1 MIQRT
6 AQIRVPATVGNFRG
20 VATAT
25 VALDGSLNVK
35 VTLRSDGHV
44 NIRYFG
50 ENGERVPR
58 DGSNLVVRAMESA
71 LGSKGLEF
79 SGADLEIYSSVP
91 VGVGLGS
98 SAAAVLAGLMAA
110 DRLSHLGLEEKL
122 LFELG
127 ALHESRLENVRAA
140 WLGGLVSTSDCAA
153 RLESAP
159 KRITEDFLMNVV
171 IPEFKRLNT
180 PFASTHDKDVPGLA
194 EALNTHLPGVTVFLC
209 GSGPAVGIVDE
220 ELRPEAVKAVR
231 DCFARYGIESRSI
244 GFHPAQAGAREWN
257 ASRAKIGVVPA
268 DSEESSRKPTLIPV

>member
-1 MIQRT
+1 MQRT
-6 AQIRVPATVGNFRG
+6 VQIRVPATVGNFGG

-25 VALDGSLNVK
+25 LALDGSLNVK

-58 DGSNLVVRAMESA
+58 DRSNLVVRAMESA

-79 SGADLEIYSSVP
+79 TGGDLEIYSSVP

-110 DRLSHLGLEEKL
+110 DRVSHLGLEEKL
-122 LFELG
+122 LFELA

-140 WLGGLVSTSDCAA
+140 WLGGLVSTTDNTAVSEPA
-153 RLESAP
+153 S
-159 KRITEDFLMNVV
+159 KRITEDFVVDVV
-171 IPEFKRLNT
+171 IPEVKRLDT
-180 PFASTHDKDVPGLA
+180 PFASTHDKDVPGLT
-194 EALNTHLPGVTVFLC
+194 EALNTRLPGVAVFLC

-244 GFHPAQAGAREWN
+244 GFHPVQAGARDWD
-257 ASRAKIGVVPA
+257 ASRAEIGIVPA
-268 DSEESSRKPTLIPV
+268 DTEESVRKPTLIPV